1 MPVTTR
7 MRPRR
12 SLHIR
17 YALFALAVAIIFG
30 TIGFHF
36 VEGWSLADSLYV
48 TVQTLTTVGYG
59 DMPPRSGTGRL
70 FAVIVMLIGAGGVA
84 LAVSTIVQSV
94 VKSELVSTFGQRR
107 LTKKMSKLRD
117 HYIICGSGRV
127 GSHLIRDLQSANESF
142 VVIENDQQR
151 AAEFSQRGVNVLVS
165 DATLEESLRDVGV
178 ENARGLAACLPND
191 ADNVY
196 VVLTARDLNPKLR
209 IVARAAE
216 EQAEA
221 KLLRA
226 GANHVV
232 APTIIGGHRMAVALT
247 KPAVSEFMDSITA
260 NELGLGFEQVEV
272 EADSSLIGKELRS
285 TPIRSELDVVIIS
298 IRRQDGQIIFNPSGN
313 TTIENGDILIA
324 IGKSDSLTR
333 LNEMARG
340 VV

>member
-1 MPVTTR
+1 MPFATR
-7 MRPRR
+7 TRPR
-12 SLHIR
+12 SGFKIR
-17 YALFALAVAIIFG
+17 YAIMALAAAIVFG

-36 VEGWSLADSLYV
+36 VEGWTLADSLYV

-59 DMPPRSGTGRL
+59 DVPPRSGAGRL
-70 FAVIVMLIGAGGVA
+70 FAVLVMLLGAGGVA

-94 VKSELVSTFGQRR
+94 VKWELVSTFGQRR

-117 HYIICGSGRV
+117 HYIVCGSGRV
-127 GSHLIRDLQSANESF
+127 GSHLVRDLLAANESF

-151 AAEFSQRGVNVLVS
+151 AAEFSQRGVNVLVG

-178 ENARGLAACLPND
+178 EHARGLAACLPND

-226 GANHVV
+226 GANHVI

-272 EADSSLIGKELRS
+272 DAASSLVGQELRS
-285 TPIRSELDVVIIS
+285 TPIRSELDVVIVS
-298 IRRQDGQIIFNPSGN
+298 IRRQSGEILFNPAADA
-313 TTIENGDILIA
+313 TIEGGDILIA
-324 IGKSDSLTR
+324 IGRAESLTR
-333 LNEMARG
+333 LNRFAGGTM
-340 VV
+340 